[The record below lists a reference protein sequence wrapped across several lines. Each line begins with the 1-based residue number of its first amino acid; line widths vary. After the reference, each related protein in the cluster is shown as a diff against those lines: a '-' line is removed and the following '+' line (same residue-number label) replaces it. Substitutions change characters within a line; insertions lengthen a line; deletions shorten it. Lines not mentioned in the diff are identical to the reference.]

1 MTFHAANVNTLA
13 GKKNI
18 KPGLPIKILKI
29 SVLEVEDW
37 L

>member
-1 MTFHAANVNTLA
+1 MTFHAVNVNTLV

-18 KPGLPIKILKI
+18 KPWLPIKILKI
-29 SVLEVEDW
+29 SVSEVEDW